1 MVRRDK
7 SNYIIQ
13 SVAHALDVLEEFRD
27 ETEELGVTELS
38 KKLKLHKNN
47 VFRILATLQSRNYIE
62 QNRSNDNYRLGIKC
76 LELGQTFIH
85 QRGLLKQAR
94 PILQELAETTGE
106 TSYISILR
114 GNEVIY
120 LDAVEASSTVRV
132 ISRVGL
138 HMPIHAT
145 AAGKAMV
152 AYDSDDELRKLLPR
166 RTSPL
171 REGHP
176 DRCRRSHQGGRARP
190 GAGVRH
196 GSRGI
201 RGGAALHRRP
211 RARLYPQGGR
221 RDQRVRPGAPA
232 FRREDRHR
240 GRPGARSGGEGPL
253 GAPRFPGI
261 AGRSFFRKSS
271 P

>member
-13 SVAHALDVLEEFRD
+13 SVSHALDVLEEFRD

-62 QNRSNDNYRLGIKC
+62 QNRANDNYRLGIKC

-94 PILQELAETTGE
+94 PILQELAEATGE

-114 GNEVIY
+114 GNEVVY
-120 LDAVEASSTVRV
+120 LDSVETSSTVRV

-138 HMPIHAT
+138 HMPLHST
-145 AAGKAMV
+145 AAGKALV
-152 AYDSDDELRKLLPR
+152 AYDSDDELRKLFSGAVELSR
-166 RTSPL
+166 FTKATRTDVDVFIK
-171 REGHP
+171 E
-176 DRCRRSHQGGRARP
+176 
-190 GAGVRH
+190 
-196 GSRGI
+196 
-201 RGGAALHRRP
+201 AALVRERGYATDLEEFEEGLRCIGAPVRDYTRKVVGAVSVSGPAHRLSDERIAAVIGP
-211 RARLYPQGGR
+211 ELDRAGKALSARLG
-221 RDQRVRPGAPA
+221 
-232 FRREDRHR
+232 FRE
-240 GRPGARSGGEGPL
+240 
-253 GAPRFPGI
+253 
-261 AGRSFFRKSS
+261 
-271 P
+271 

>member
-13 SVAHALDVLEEFRD
+13 SVAHALDVLEQFRG

-62 QNRSNDNYRLGIKC
+62 QNRANDNYRLGIKC

-94 PILQELAETTGE
+94 PILQELAGITEE

-114 GNEVIY
+114 GNEVVY
-120 LDAVEASSTVRV
+120 LDSVETSSTVRV
-132 ISRVGL
+132 VSRVGL

-145 AAGKAMV
+145 AAGKALV
-152 AYDSDDELRKLLPR
+152 SYDSDEEVRKLFSGELPR
-166 RTSPL
+166 FTKATRTNADDFLKEVAVVRERGYAIDTEEFEEGL
-171 REGHP
+171 R
-176 DRCRRSHQGGRARP
+176 CI
-190 GAGVRH
+190 GAPVRDYTRKVVGAISVSGPAH
-196 GSRGI
+196 RLSDEKI
-201 RGGAALHRRP
+201 AALIGP
-211 RARLYPQGGR
+211 EIDRAGKALSVRLG
-221 RDQRVRPGAPA
+221 
-232 FRREDRHR
+232 FRE
-240 GRPGARSGGEGPL
+240 
-253 GAPRFPGI
+253 
-261 AGRSFFRKSS
+261 
-271 P
+271 

>member
-94 PILQELAETTGE
+94 PILQGLAETTGE

-114 GNEVIY
+114 GNEVVY
-120 LDAVEASSTVRV
+120 LDAVETSSTVRV

-145 AAGKAMV
+145 AAGKALV
-152 AYDSDDELRKLLPR
+152 AYDSAEELRKLLNGDLR
-166 RTSPL
+166 RFAKATRTDIDELLKEIASVRELGYATDLEEFEEGL
-171 REGHP
+171 RCIGAPVRDYTRKVVGAISVSGPAHRLTDERIATVVGP
-176 DRCRRSHQGGRARP
+176 ELDR
-190 GAGVRH
+190 AGK
-196 GSRGI
+196 
-201 RGGAALHRRP
+201 ALS
-211 RARLYPQGGR
+211 ARLG
-221 RDQRVRPGAPA
+221 
-232 FRREDRHR
+232 FRE
-240 GRPGARSGGEGPL
+240 
-253 GAPRFPGI
+253 
-261 AGRSFFRKSS
+261 
-271 P
+271 

>member
-27 ETEELGVTELS
+27 ETDELGVTELS

-76 LELGQTFIH
+76 LELGQTFIR

-94 PILQELAETTGE
+94 PILQDLAGTTGE

-145 AAGKAMV
+145 AAGKALV
-152 AYDSDDELRKLLPR
+152 AYESDEELRKRFSGELPAFTKATKTDIDSLVKEIALTR
-166 RTSPL
+166 ERGYATDLEEFEEGL
-171 REGHP
+171 R
-176 DRCRRSHQGGRARP
+176 C
-190 GAGVRH
+190 
-196 GSRGI
+196 I
-201 RGGAALHRRP
+201 
-211 RARLYPQGGR
+211 
-221 RDQRVRPGAPA
+221 GAPVRDYTRKVIGA
-232 FRREDRHR
+232 ISVSGPAHRLSDEKIATVVGPELDRVGKTLSSRLGFRE
-240 GRPGARSGGEGPL
+240 
-253 GAPRFPGI
+253 
-261 AGRSFFRKSS
+261 
-271 P
+271 